1 MIHVRSLHLQVTWE
15 EIVRL
20 YRLTLDVPAR
30 NVQPRYNICPTTP
43 VDVVLSSDG
52 KRSVVPMRW
61 GLVPIWRKKSL
72 KEATATF
79 NARVE
84 TVATKP
90 MFATTATGRSVAHR
104 TPRGDRLT
112 LGTAA

>member
-1 MIHVRSLHLQVTWE
+1 MCGRYTYSSLGE

-30 NVQPRYNICPTTP
+30 NVQPTTP
-43 VDVVLSSDG
+43 VDVVVSSDG

-61 GLVPIWRKKSL
+61 GLVPIWWKKSL
-72 KEATATF
+72 KESSATF
-79 NARVE
+79 NARAE

-90 MFATTATGRSVAHR
+90 MFATHLSAVVV
-104 TPRGDRLT
+104 
-112 LGTAA
+112 